1 MLNYQKLCNRQN
13 QITPSVGDIGN
24 IYDNKVPGHKW
35 LLRCI
40 YEVITC
46 KDDAITGAKLFVGKM
61 KKTVERPT
69 NKLDPAEY
77 FNELTI
83 PAEEESIEYRP
94 RSQAAIPTD
103 IY

>member
-40 YEVITC
+40 YDVITC